1 MLLKN
6 LHIINF
12 KMFEDLNLQFKPGFN
27 LILGDNGVGKTSVL
41 EAATVAVSGFL
52 TGMEDIP
59 TRNIYKDD
67 IHYNILVNNNGTFDR
82 SYCYPVEIESTI
94 SYAGTDYTWD
104 RTKISSRTMISPK
117 DILKV
122 SRDLINST
130 ERKIL
135 PLISYQSASRHWI
148 SARKDAN
155 EKKRKQLHNRRC
167 GYLGCLDRTA
177 NLNVVNNW
185 CEQMEWSSVR
195 MNSISENYEQ
205 FGKIVSKFM
214 SIMNDGLISKVVYQP
229 NEGKILYSENG
240 EFKDI
245 DDLSA
250 GYQSLLNLILD
261 LAYRMAILNPDEGE
275 NISKVEGI
283 VFIDEIDSNLH
294 PKWQWRVV
302 DAFCRK
308 LSSNNTK
315 WNRSSAS
322 GSNASHCE
330 GVGMLGDITAA
341 DEIYIVTGRTDM
353 RKSIDGLCAIVED
366 QLHMDP
372 RRSALYLFCGKRC
385 DRIKALLW
393 ESDGFVLLYKRMEVQ
408 GRFRWPRNQLEVK
421 QLTWQ
426 QFDWLMSGLEIE
438 QPKAFK
444 PTE

>member
-1 MLLKN
+1 MEIIRRQRVVKGEYEMLLKN

-229 NEGKILYSENG
+229 NEY
-240 EFKDI
+240 
-245 DDLSA
+245 
-250 GYQSLLNLILD
+250 LI
-261 LAYRMAILNPDEGE
+261 
-275 NISKVEGI
+275 
-283 VFIDEIDSNLH
+283 
-294 PKWQWRVV
+294 
-302 DAFCRK
+302 
-308 LSSNNTK
+308 
-315 WNRSSAS
+315 
-322 GSNASHCE
+322 
-330 GVGMLGDITAA
+330 
-341 DEIYIVTGRTDM
+341 
-353 RKSIDGLCAIVED
+353 
-366 QLHMDP
+366 
-372 RRSALYLFCGKRC
+372 
-385 DRIKALLW
+385 
-393 ESDGFVLLYKRMEVQ
+393 
-408 GRFRWPRNQLEVK
+408 
-421 QLTWQ
+421 
-426 QFDWLMSGLEIE
+426 
-438 QPKAFK
+438 
-444 PTE
+444 